1 MNQDESCVQCFSV
14 TCFLGTLSLARCV
27 WGLRSKRRF
36 VPGER
41 RGLGAL
47 SAAVAETLKPLLR
60 DGQSSALVRR
70 ALQNG
75 MGRTGS
81 EAGTSGLRLE
91 GHCKNL
97 EK

>member
-47 SAAVAETLKPLLR
+47 SAGVAET
-60 DGQSSALVRR
+60 
-70 ALQNG
+70 
-75 MGRTGS
+75 
-81 EAGTSGLRLE
+81 
-91 GHCKNL
+91 
-97 EK
+97 